1 MRIVTLLTRME
12 HAREVIRLTARKAAA
27 LDAGVTLLYVREE
40 RLFELPIFGEEEPSL
55 DAAREYLLS
64 EVREAG
70 GEKWAVLAY
79 DDDPVDHLL
88 LEAER
93 ERAELLIAEMEE
105 EREKLIA
112 RTRVPV
118 LFPKTG
124 TTHRCAK
131 GLIVLDAAYSE
142 GGCLPFVRRVLE
154 ATEWS
159 AYMDFQILPTMGTDL
174 SLDPVVDTLAT
185 GLEVEQELKEIRE
198 KAFREL
204 CEAEGMEG
212 YFEIGEQGIAQDILS
227 RAAVV
232 EAECLAVIAEDHD
245 TLLAEALGELAA
257 EAKRD
262 LLICFQH

>member
-12 HAREVIRLTARKAAA
+12 NAPELIELTARKAAA
-27 LDAGVTLLYVREE
+27 LEAGVTLLYVREE

-55 DAAREYLLS
+55 DGAREYLLA
-64 EVREAG
+64 EVRKAG
-70 GEKWAVLAY
+70 GERWAVLAY

-93 ERAELLIAEMEE
+93 EKADLLIAGMEE
-105 EREKLIA
+105 DRERLIA
-112 RTRVPV
+112 RTRTPV
-118 LFPKTG
+118 LFPKAG
-124 TTHRCAK
+124 TAHRCGKA
-131 GLIVLDAAYSE
+131 LVVFDAAYSDDL
-142 GGCLPFVRRVLE
+142 CLPFVRKALE
-154 ATEWS
+154 AGEWS

-185 GLEVEQELKEIRE
+185 GLEVEQELKSIRE

-212 YFEIGEQGIAQDILS
+212 YFEVGELGIAQDILS

-245 TLLAEALGELAA
+245 TLLAESLGELAA

-262 LLICFQH
+262 LLVCFQH